1 MRKRHV
7 KTNSLELVRLNR
19 EIANL
24 QQQIDLATGS
34 LKGGHIESANR
45 VAQSSLDEIKA
56 AHAQHPP
63 STPAAAA
70 SKTQSVPPKLKKDI
84 EDIQAYIKWYQEVLD
99 HLPEGQEIVIVLS
112 GKRKELKDLI
122 AQGKIDEA
130 EKVARMDYREYVKRF
145 LKQPENKEMLDEAWQ
160 KNYERYH
167 LTGSCASKLDDS
179 IKNQRR

>member
-1 MRKRHV
+1 
-7 KTNSLELVRLNR
+7 
-19 EIANL
+19 
-24 QQQIDLATGS
+24 
-34 LKGGHIESANR
+34 LKIF
-45 VAQSSLDEIKA
+45 K
-56 AHAQHPP
+56 P
-63 STPAAAA
+63 T
-70 SKTQSVPPKLKKDI
+70 
-84 EDIQAYIKWYQEVLD
+84 YQEVLD